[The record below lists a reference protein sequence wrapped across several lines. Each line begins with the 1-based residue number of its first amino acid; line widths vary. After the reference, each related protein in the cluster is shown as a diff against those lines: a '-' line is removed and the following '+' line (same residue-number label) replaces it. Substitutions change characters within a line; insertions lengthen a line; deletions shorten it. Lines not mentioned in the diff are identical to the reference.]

1 MIQGMRRTASVYGA
15 MGAIVPKVFLAY
27 RTWFWVGMI
36 LNVIAMTIYVFFW
49 RAVYTNTSSIAGLDL
64 QQTLNYILLAQVFSP
79 LTELFLLYEFG
90 YNLREGN
97 MAIALLRPVD
107 LQGSYYV
114 VSFAN
119 LATGMVWQIPMAL
132 VATLVFGLT
141 WSADPRVW
149 GVFLVSVF
157 LGRTVLFFF
166 DWLLACLTFYLTE
179 VWGLSVLV
187 MGVSM
192 FMSGALVPVVMMPVW
207 LQDIVR
213 LLPFAQALYVPLS
226 LLSGIAPVSSAPH
239 LWLVQLVWVIGLGIA
254 SRLVFQVAVRKV
266 TVQGG

>member
-1 MIQGMRRTASVYGA
+1 
-15 MGAIVPKVFLAY
+15 
-27 RTWFWVGMI
+27 
-36 LNVIAMTIYVFFW
+36 
-49 RAVYTNTSSIAGLDL
+49 
-64 QQTLNYILLAQVFSP
+64 
-79 LTELFLLYEFG
+79 
-90 YNLREGN
+90 
-97 MAIALLRPVD
+97 
-107 LQGSYYV
+107 V

-141 WSADPRVW
+141 WPADPRVW
-149 GVFLVSVF
+149 GVFLVSAF

-187 MGVSM
+187 LGVSM

-207 LQDIVR
+207 LQSIVR

-239 LWLVQLVWVIGLGIA
+239 LWLVQLAWVIGLGIT
-254 SRLVFQVAVRKV
+254 SRLVFRVAVRKV

>member
-1 MIQGMRRTASVYGA
+1 M
-15 MGAIVPKVFLAY
+15 
-27 RTWFWVGMI
+27 
-36 LNVIAMTIYVFFW
+36 
-49 RAVYTNTSSIAGLDL
+49 
-64 QQTLNYILLAQVFSP
+64 AQVFGP

-90 YNLREGN
+90 YNMREGN

-119 LATGMVWQIPMAL
+119 LATAMVWQIPMAV
-132 VATLVFGLT
+132 VATLVFGLRWPT
-141 WSADPRVW
+141 DLTVW
-149 GVFLVSVF
+149 GVFLVAAF

-166 DWLLACLTFYLTE
+166 DWLLACLTFYTTE

-192 FMSGALVPVVMMPVW
+192 FMSGALVPVVMMPGW
-207 LQDIVR
+207 LQAIVH

-226 LLSGIAPVSSAPH
+226 LLSGIAPVSNAPQ
-239 LWLVQLVWVIGLGIA
+239 LWLVQLLWIIGLGIA
-254 SRLVFQVAVRKV
+254 SRLVFRVAVRKI